1 MWNSR
6 SILAA
11 AILIALLL
19 LGIGV
24 LSPEGLPQT
33 KLLQAEAQKLEK
45 QVQKAKAKNNTLK
58 KEIELLRSD
67 EKNAQLFQERVVRQE
82 LGFVKEDEKV
92 LLLPNANRHQYLQTN
107 KKKIRARQSSP
118 IKNAK

>member
-11 AILIALLL
+11 ATLIALLL
-19 LGIGV
+19 LGFGV

-33 KLLQAEAQKLEK
+33 KKLQAEAQKLDK
-45 QVQKAKAKNNTLK
+45 QVQKAKAKNEQLK
-58 KEIELLRSD
+58 NEIELLRS
-67 EKNAQLFQERVVRQE
+67 EKKDARRFQEQVIRQE

-92 LLLPNANRHQYLQTN
+92 LLLPEGSRT
-107 KKKIRARQSSP
+107 KIPTTQPALKTAQQKGSP
-118 IKNAK
+118 